1 MRRCLSLGKA
11 PAQAICSLKSG
22 AARRHHR
29 CRRYVAFV
37 VDEETQLSCRDA
49 ARYLT
54 HSLQPARQT
63 CEGVATARISNVR
76 SRREDAGDRSGP
88 LTGPEAWS
96 RQLADELFH

>member
-54 HSLQPARQT
+54 HSLQPARRT
-63 CEGVATARISNVR
+63 CEGVATAAYQRPELTGGCR
-76 SRREDAGDRSGP
+76 DRSGP
-88 LTGPEAWS
+88 LTGLEAWS

>member
-63 CEGVATARISNVR
+63 CEGVPTA
-76 SRREDAGDRSGP
+76 AYQTSGADGRMQGSLRA
-88 LTGPEAWS
+88 LTGLKAWS
-96 RQLADELFH
+96 WQLADELFH